1 MARER
6 MVTRTISFTEVT
18 VISMNIETVTP
29 QNEVIRIAGVFD
41 NDKTLLKKL
50 KNRYETDLYKI
61 VAITDTKVIE
71 KLYGMSEEDFIEYAK
86 ELPARNCQID
96 DNENDI

>member
-6 MVTRTISFTEVT
+6 MVTRTINFTEVS

-29 QNEVIRIAGVFD
+29 QHEVIRIAGVFD
-41 NDKTLLKKL
+41 NDKALLNKL

-86 ELPARNCQID
+86 ELPPRNCQID
-96 DNENDI
+96 DNEDDI

>member
-1 MARER
+1 MARTR
-6 MVTRTISFTEVT
+6 MVTRTISFTEVS
-18 VISMNIETVTP
+18 VITMNIETVTP
-29 QNEVIRIAGVFD
+29 QHEVIRIAGVFD
-41 NDKTLLKKL
+41 NDKSLLKKL

-71 KLYGMSEEDFIEYAK
+71 KLYGMCEEDFIEYAK

-96 DNENDI
+96 DN

>member
-1 MARER
+1 MTGKPPRAAQCVE
-6 MVTRTISFTEVT
+6 
-18 VISMNIETVTP
+18 
-29 QNEVIRIAGVFD
+29 NEKA
-41 NDKTLLKKL
+41 LLNKL

-86 ELPARNCQID
+86 ELPPRNCQID
-96 DNENDI
+96 DNEDDI

>member
-1 MARER
+1 MAKER
-6 MVTRTISFTEVT
+6 MVTRTISFTEVS

-29 QNEVIRIAGVFD
+29 KHEVIRIAGVFD
-41 NDKTLLKKL
+41 NEKSLLKKL

-86 ELPARNCQID
+86 ELPPRNCQTTSGIEED
-96 DNENDI
+96 